1 MLQKRGHR
9 INRMSWKSES
19 SKTTACAPA
28 WGKVV
33 AAGGTPGP
41 FPAPIA
47 GDQPL
52 GFSSVRFL
60 FRGLFPPELTQCAR
74 PTSRPDASLQA
85 TAFIIRATPVLC
97 LRGPTLLCYLHRFGR
112 QCSLGGT
119 SSESPNRVLSP
130 ATGLPRSLFY
140 HGARPLALPAHSSF
154 ITKPGH
160 WPSSLPL
167 SVSVV
172 SVIVALVFTLLARLC
187 FFFSCSSVPYL
198 PVFVCPTL
206 TPLSRCR
213 VGSLWPL
220 HAVFPR
226 GAERL

>member
-33 AAGGTPGP
+33 AAGVRQALSRRRSRAINRWV
-41 FPAPIA
+41 FP
-47 GDQPL
+47 QCV
-52 GFSSVRFL
+52 FSSADFS
-60 FRGLFPPELTQCAR
+60 PP
-74 PTSRPDASLQA
+74 SLLNA
-85 TAFIIRATPVLC
+85 L
-97 LRGPTLLCYLHRFGR
+97 
-112 QCSLGGT
+112 
-119 SSESPNRVLSP
+119 
-130 ATGLPRSLFY
+130 
-140 HGARPLALPAHSSF
+140 GARTLALPAHSSF